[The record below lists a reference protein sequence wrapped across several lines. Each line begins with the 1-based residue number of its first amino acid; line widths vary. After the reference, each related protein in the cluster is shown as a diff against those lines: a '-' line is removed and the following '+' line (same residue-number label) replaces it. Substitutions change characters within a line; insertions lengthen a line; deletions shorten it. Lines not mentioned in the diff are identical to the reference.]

1 VEALI
6 YLDTHVVAWL
16 YAGRT
21 DLFTP
26 RAIQLLNDEELRIC
40 PAVVLEI
47 EYLHETHRI
56 AVAARAM
63 VQSLTAQVGLRV
75 CDLPSPA
82 IIESAL
88 DLRWTR
94 DPFDRMIVGHA
105 ALAGSIIL
113 TKDRVIRKHYRKA
126 TW

>member
-16 YAGRT
+16 YAGRV
-21 DLFTP
+21 DLLTP
-26 RAIQLLNDEELRIC
+26 HDEELRIS
-40 PAVVLEI
+40 PAVALEI
-47 EYLHETHRI
+47 EYLYETHRI
-56 AVAARAM
+56 AVAARVV

-75 CDLPSPA
+75 CDLPFPA